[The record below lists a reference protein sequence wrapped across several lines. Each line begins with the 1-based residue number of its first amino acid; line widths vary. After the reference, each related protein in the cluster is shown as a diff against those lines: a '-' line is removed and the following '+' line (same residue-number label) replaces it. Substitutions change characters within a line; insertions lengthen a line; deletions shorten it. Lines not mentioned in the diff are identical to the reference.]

1 MRSLLLGGVAL
12 LALTAI
18 DRAIAADLPVKT
30 APVYKAPAYVP
41 LPVYSWTGCYIG
53 GEAGYAW
60 DRSQHTFSNGGPPG
74 TSNPQGALGGGLL
87 GCNYQISNF
96 VIGIEGDYEA
106 ADLNGGGF
114 GPILTLPTSAGS
126 ARMKSDDSV
135 RGRLGVVVFDRSLLY
150 VTGGWA
156 SARYNFTGGDIL
168 APTGGGFSASP
179 NGWTV
184 GAGWEYAF
192 LPSWTARVEYRHA
205 DFGSSTG
212 ALAPTF
218 PNVNMS
224 VKNTTDAVRVGVTYK
239 FTDLFH

>member
-1 MRSLLLGGVAL
+1 MRSLLLGTVAL
-12 LALTAI
+12 LALTAL
-18 DRAIAADLPVKT
+18 DRAQAADLPVKQ

-60 DRSQHTFSNGGPPG
+60 DRSQHTFSNGAPSG
-74 TSNPQGALGGGLL
+74 TSNPRGALGGGLL

-106 ADLNGGGF
+106 ANLDGGGF
-114 GPILTLPTSAGS
+114 NQILSTGS
-126 ARMKSDDSV
+126 VRMKSDDSV

-156 SARYNFTGGDIL
+156 SARYNFTGGSIL
-168 APTGGGFSASP
+168 GTTGGGFSASP

-192 LPSWTARVEYRHA
+192 LPSWTARVEYRHS
-205 DFGSSTG
+205 DFGTSTG
-212 ALAPTF
+212 ALLPNN

>member
-1 MRSLLLGGVAL
+1 MRSLLLGSVAL
-12 LALTAI
+12 LALTAF
-18 DRAIAADLPVKT
+18 DRVQAADLPVKQ
-30 APVYKAPAYVP
+30 APVYKAPAMVA

-53 GEAGYAW
+53 GEVGYAW
-60 DRSQHTFSNGGPPG
+60 DRSQHTFNNGAPSG
-74 TSNPQGALGGGLL
+74 TSNPRGALGGGLL

-106 ADLNGGGF
+106 ADLTGGSF
-114 GPILTLPTSAGS
+114 TNLTGATSVGS

-156 SARYNFTGGDIL
+156 SARYSF
-168 APTGGGFSASP
+168 GGGPVPQPPCCGFSSSP

-184 GAGWEYAF
+184 GGGWEYAF
-192 LPSWTARVEYRHA
+192 LPSWTARVEYRHS
-205 DFGSSTG
+205 DFGTTTG
-212 ALAPTF
+212 ALVPTF